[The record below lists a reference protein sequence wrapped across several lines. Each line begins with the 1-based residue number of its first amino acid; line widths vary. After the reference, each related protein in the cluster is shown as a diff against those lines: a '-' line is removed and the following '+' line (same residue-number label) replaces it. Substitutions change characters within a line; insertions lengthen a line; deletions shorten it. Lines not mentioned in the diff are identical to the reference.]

1 MIGSLRGSQPSG
13 GGAASVSDQRPD
25 ISDLRRSLD
34 EVDSGIVGLIAQRS
48 RVIAEIARLKEHG
61 TSAIQDADRE
71 RQVLA
76 GVEAVAADLGVS
88 ASLVRRIFRELIGDS
103 VAQQARHLA
112 GAATGRL
119 RVAFGLSARI
129 QRRGCAQVPGRPGG
143 QKATWRA
150 TAHSAR
156 PSARCWR
163 AR

>member
-1 MIGSLRGSQPSG
+1 M
-13 GGAASVSDQRPD
+13 SDRRPD

-34 EVDSGIVGLIAQRS
+34 EVDSGIVGLIAQRG
-48 RVIAEIARLKEHG
+48 RVIAEIGRLKEHG

-119 RVAFGLSARI
+119 RVAFQGAANAYSDAAARKYLAA
-129 QRRGCAQVPGRPGG
+129 RGAEGDLTGYGTSG
-143 QKATWRA
+143 QAVTLGMPPK
-150 TAHSAR
+150 
-156 PSARCWR
+156 
-163 AR
+163 